1 MATITTTNILLVYA
15 DSMEDIMALIIM
27 THIIP
32 IFIGIIMTL
41 IIMAFLFITPI
52 HGGIDHT
59 DIATGAGVGTIL
71 TIIITAGVILIIAP
85 MVGVILTTM
94 DMADMAGDI
103 TTDTTMVTG
112 TVITMAIGMD
122 ITMECMAV
130 TTITITAMTII
141 QAMTFTMARVA
152 TA

>member
-1 MATITTTNILLVYA
+1 M
-15 DSMEDIMALIIM
+15 
-27 THIIP
+27 
-32 IFIGIIMTL
+32 
-41 IIMAFLFITPI
+41 MAFLFITPI
-52 HGGIDHT
+52 HGSIDHT
-59 DIATGAGVGTIL
+59 DIATAAGVGTIL

-85 MVGVILTTM
+85 IVGVILTTM